1 MEVRL
6 QNLGKKFSSRWVFR
20 DLNEKIPSGGKCALV
35 GFNGSGKS
43 TLLQIISG
51 ARVPTKGSVS
61 YFRNGLSVPF
71 DQVFKYMSF
80 AAPYSDLIEELTL
93 PEFYRFHGRFKAM
106 LQGIDYPA
114 FKEIL
119 AYSFRDDQA
128 LKSFSSGMK
137 QRIKLAVAFLSE
149 NALILLDE
157 PCSNLDSQG
166 RAWYRHL
173 IDQYAGNRTL
183 VIASNDPYEYE
194 MADQDISLDPSS

>member
-20 DLNEKIPSGGKCALV
+20 GLNENIPSGGKCALV

-51 ARVPTKGSVS
+51 ARVPTKGTVS
-61 YFRNGLSVPF
+61 YFRSEQEIPL
-71 DQVFKYMSF
+71 DQAFKHMSY

-93 PEFYRFHGRFKAM
+93 PEFYRFHGKFKAM
-106 LQGIDYPA
+106 LEGVDYPA
-114 FKEIL
+114 FNEIL
-119 AYSFRDDQA
+119 EYSFRDDQA

-137 QRIKLAVAFLSE
+137 QRIKLAMAFLSE
-149 NALILLDE
+149 NELILLDE
-157 PCSNLDSQG
+157 PCSNLDRQG
-166 RAWYRHL
+166 RAWYHRL
-173 IDQYAGNRTL
+173 IEKYLGNRTL